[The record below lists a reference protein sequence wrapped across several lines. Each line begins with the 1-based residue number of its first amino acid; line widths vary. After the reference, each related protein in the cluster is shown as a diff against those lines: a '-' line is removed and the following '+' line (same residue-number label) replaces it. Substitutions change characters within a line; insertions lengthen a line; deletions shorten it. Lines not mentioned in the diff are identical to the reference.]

1 MQLSWWLYFS
11 LLFLSIVSLN
21 GRFMQFLSSLH
32 FKSLYLQ
39 TLPMLI
45 GLLAIMSVQLIDSV
59 FIGMLG
65 EAPLAIAG
73 FSIAIFQLVVGV
85 QVGIGIA
92 ATACI
97 SAALGRSERLHG
109 RNLGFLVLVLGGS
122 LLAVLCLA
130 LWWFRQTIIGWLGG
144 GAELY
149 QALGEYWLPWLMSCW
164 LGAALYFTYSICRS
178 FGQSLLPGKVMVITS
193 VLNALLDPLFIF
205 TFQLEL
211 AGAAW
216 ATCVAYLIGLGITFT
231 AIKRQGFVA
240 LPSSLYDVKSGT
252 SLLVRFTVP
261 AMLSQFIPPVSALL
275 VTSVVAGFGIG
286 ATGVWGLANRIEYIL
301 IILILAMTMAMPP
314 MIGRLKGAGR
324 YEEIY
329 GLIKTAIVFIF
340 LVQLLLALLMAG
352 LAESLVA
359 IFSLTGESEQM
370 LEQYLLLVPISYGP
384 LGVCMICVSASN
396 AIGLPKAAL
405 LLSCIR
411 LFACYLPLVWIGS
424 QWLGFSGVLIGA
436 STGNVLSGWVAWQLF
451 KRRAG
456 VLMAGQN
463 GLLSFHRKAM
473 LVGD

>member
-1 MQLSWWLYFS
+1 
-11 LLFLSIVSLN
+11 
-21 GRFMQFLSSLH
+21 
-32 FKSLYLQ
+32 
-39 TLPMLI
+39 MLI
-45 GLLAIMSVQLIDSV
+45 GLLAIMSVQLIDSI

-65 EAPLAIAG
+65 EASLAIAG

-97 SAALGRSERLHG
+97 SAAIGKSERLHG
-109 RNLGFLVLVLGGS
+109 RELSFLVLVLGGS
-122 LLAVLCLA
+122 LLAILCLT
-130 LWWFRQTIIGWLGG
+130 LWWHRQMVIGWLGG

-149 QALGEYWLPWLMSCW
+149 QALGEYWFPWLMSCW
-164 LGAALYFTYSICRS
+164 LGAMLYFTYSICRS

-205 TFQLEL
+205 TFQLDL

-240 LPSSLYDVKSGT
+240 LPSSLCGAKSDV

-275 VTSVVAGFGIG
+275 VTSVVASFGIG
-286 ATGVWGLANRIEYIL
+286 ATGVWGLASRIEYIV

-329 GLIKTAIVFIF
+329 DLIKTAIVFIV
-340 LVQLLLALLMAG
+340 LVQLLLALLVGG
-352 LAESLVA
+352 LAGQLVVL
-359 IFSLTGESEQM
+359 FSLSGDSASM
-370 LEQYLLLVPISYGP
+370 LEQYLILVPISYGS

-396 AIGLPKAAL
+396 ALGLPKAAL
-405 LLSCIR
+405 LLSALR

-424 QWLGFSGVLIGA
+424 QWLGFNGVLIGA
-436 STGNVLSGWVAWQLF
+436 SVGNVLSGWVAWRVF
-451 KRRAG
+451 NKRFIF
-456 VLMAGQN
+456 
-463 GLLSFHRKAM
+463 LSSCSEKKSNFSSIK
-473 LVGD
+473 V